1 MNPLLQVLRN
11 QVLRKPAK
19 VIVLRKAVVAIID
32 IVVVIVTVMGIK
44 TGLLLIATVVISS
57 VITITK
63 PIIATII
70 IQKIQTVIVKNRVL
84 AAIF

>member
-1 MNPLLQVLRN
+1 M
-11 QVLRKPAK
+11 
-19 VIVLRKAVVAIID
+19 LRKAVVAIID

-70 IQKIQTVIVKNRVL
+70 MQKIQTVIVKNRVL